1 MRQPSQIRE
10 RVEAAIIEEI
20 QATNLIAQREP
31 ENYIPRFIQ
40 TLTDKLTELVLDEI
54 SFGRR
59 K

>member
-20 QATNLIAQREP
+20 QATNLILQREP

-54 SFGRR
+54 QFGRKR
-59 K
+59 